1 MISTSVSKDLKNAVT
16 AGNLPDALHL
26 IDNSQQEIAARSKK
40 VKIGDKYG
48 WDTVSEYEGNPLTD
62 DSDNERRLRQVE
74 TRAILKKK
82 ASFPK
87 EPPKRCAADKLFRGF
102 SQPHERQNVSTV
114 ANSQTTQRYFGNRSI
129 TYQPKI
135 GRKYHAQNTCYYCGA
150 VGHWSVNCPEITE
163 KRSTSAK

>member
-1 MISTSVSKDLKNAVT
+1 MSRIKSAVT

-26 IDNSQQEIAARSKK
+26 IDNSQQEITARNKK
-40 VKIGDKYG
+40 VKNRDKYG

-62 DSDNERRLRQVE
+62 VSDNERRLRQVE

-102 SQPHERQNVSTV
+102 SQPPERQNVNT
-114 ANSQTTQRYFGNRSI
+114 AATCQTTRRYFGNRSS
-129 TYQPKI
+129 TYQPQI
-135 GRKYHAQNTCYYCGA
+135 GRKFRAQDTCYYSGA
-150 VGHWSVNCPEITE
+150 VGHWSLNCPEKNRKKE
-163 KRSTSAK
+163 YQRKMRCCLL